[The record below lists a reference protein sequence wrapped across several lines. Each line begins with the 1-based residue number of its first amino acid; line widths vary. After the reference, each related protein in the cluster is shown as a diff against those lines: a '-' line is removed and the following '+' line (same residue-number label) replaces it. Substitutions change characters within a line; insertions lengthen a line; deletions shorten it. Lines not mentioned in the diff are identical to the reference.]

1 MKNLNEEVKEITRE
15 NLNLT
20 SLIVKTRDGKKI
32 MYFQDISERKLL
44 PEVKE
49 EILRGILYVL
59 RRYGFDLYTSKE
71 KLDIE
76 ATVEEIGSK
85 EYHLRIQGFGLKGV
99 DQNSWKGGLD
109 LIKEKDRFRLMEYYP
124 MIEKPDKDG
133 EEVDSISQ
141 YDWDYGWQ
149 RKEDEDIRNMI
160 FLQDKLFEKGGF
172 KSVLEYIKN
181 NLSEDENREFTIFE
195 GESTKYDYP
204 WKLPVK
210 KSRGGNVISPRFK
223 GNYIDG
229 KKKLSVMNA
238 VKTVFEN
245 DKKEFPEIPEFMKK
259 SFTGLSGY
267 KDDEV
272 NFKTSS
278 EILEWIWNHP
288 GKRVS
293 YSSLINDSLIKR
305 ETRYIPT
312 GEYKSWYYAFM
323 HNYWKERESSG
334 CWYDGTFETEYPDFS
349 ISDFKSLIR
358 RAGESII
365 IEINEE
371 GKKTLIFKVGR
382 YPDDSTGF
390 VKMILPE
397 ETLEEELKNIPNLPW
412 EIPQESEERYK
423 KYPDDLWSNEEGFK
437 HDWAESWNKF
447 WFDLVGLEG
456 FNKLKKQNLTIVE

>member
-1 MKNLNEEVKEITRE
+1 MNNVKEVTRE

-20 SLIVKTRDGKKI
+20 SLVVETRDGKKL
-32 MYFQDISERKLL
+32 MYFASQKRSKELL

-49 EILRGILYVL
+49 EICRGILYVL
-59 RRYGFDLYTSKE
+59 RRYGFDLYTSKD
-71 KLDIE
+71 KLNIGV
-76 ATVEEIGSK
+76 TVEEIGSK
-85 EYHLRIQGFGLKGV
+85 EYHLVIQGFGLKRI

-109 LIKEKDRFRLMEYYP
+109 LIKEDGRFRLMEYYP
-124 MIEKPDKDG
+124 SIEKAEKDG

-160 FLQDKLFEKGGF
+160 FLQNKLFEEGGF
-172 KSVLEYIKN
+172 KSVIEYVKRG
-181 NLSEDENREFTIFE
+181 LSEDENREFTIYE

-204 WKLPVK
+204 WKLKVRK
-210 KSRGGNVISPRFK
+210 TRGGNIISPRFK
-223 GNYIDG
+223 GNYQDG

-245 DKKEFPEIPEFMKK
+245 ERKEFPDIPEFVKK
-259 SFTGLSGY
+259 SFKGISGY

-278 EILEWIWNHP
+278 EILEWIWNQP

-293 YSSLINDSLIKR
+293 YSSLINDSQIKR

-349 ISDFKSLIR
+349 IRDFKSLIR

-412 EIPQESEERYK
+412 EIPQEDEERFK